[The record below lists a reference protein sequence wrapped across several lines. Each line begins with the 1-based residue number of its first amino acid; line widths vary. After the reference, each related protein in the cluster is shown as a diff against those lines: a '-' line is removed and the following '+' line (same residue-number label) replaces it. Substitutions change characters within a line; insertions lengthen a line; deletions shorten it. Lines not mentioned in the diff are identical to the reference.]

1 MKQRTRKMLLLA
13 ALLLAA
19 AGADAEGAMM
29 LPQELREIEEE
40 AFCGVEAE
48 RIVLP
53 EGAQK
58 IGARA
63 FAASALEVIEIPKSV
78 LEIAEDAFEGC
89 VQLQIHGESGSYAEQ
104 YAEQQGIAFFD
115 DSEIEA
121 AAEGFAFSFGDTDAT
136 VTGYTGS
143 AEEVTIPHAAVCP
156 ETGRALPVAAIGW
169 KAMSA
174 NRTMKRLTIPD
185 SVVKIANS
193 AFSSCTALETVL
205 LPDGITAVG
214 NYTFSGCTA
223 LRGVTIPAG
232 VEAIGDDAFSGCV
245 SLGAAAIPASVTA
258 ISETAFSDSSEM
270 EIYGIEGSYA
280 QTYAADTGRTFI
292 PLDADTLEIRD
303 FTFTFSTGGAAVS
316 GYTGTAAQ
324 VVIPSMARNPD
335 TGDWQRVSKIGWKAM
350 SASKSVREV
359 IMPQSITEI
368 GNSAFSSCTALE
380 RFEWPQRIAAIGSY
394 MFSGCT
400 SLKEIVMPESVTSI
414 GSHALDGCVALD
426 GVTIPQSVTTIG
438 DYAMRGCVSLGETA
452 IPQTVTSIGTGA
464 FDSCGEGF
472 RLAVVRG
479 SYAEEYAKE
488 NGITCVY
495 PGEEEETEE
504 EESGVVKLND
514 VVYDLDWFDYKS
526 FYTVAGVKAG
536 KTFTLTDLMT
546 ALSFDVY
553 VQSAGFHAD
562 VEPLTAEDTQIML
575 RIYGVDEVEDISY
588 VRRPMVATIG
598 PVQVV
603 CSMYGEAHGSEDIGE
618 ENGYEGQFCVHFRN
632 STTSGSQEVLEENQ
646 APIDKAVIFVKAKG
660 SEVRTSP

>member
-1 MKQRTRKMLLLA
+1 
-13 ALLLAA
+13 
-19 AGADAEGAMM
+19 
-29 LPQELREIEEE
+29 EEE
-40 AFCGVEAE
+40 AFCGTEAE
-48 RIVLP
+48 RIALP
-53 EGAQK
+53 DGAQK
-58 IGARA
+58 IGTRA

-78 LEIAEDAFEGC
+78 SEIAEDAFEGC
-89 VQLQIHGESGSYAEQ
+89 EQLQIHGASGSYAEQ
-104 YAEQQGIAFFD
+104 YAGQQGIAFFD

-143 AEEVTIPHAAVCP
+143 AEEVTIPQTVICP

-205 LPDGITAVG
+205 LPDGMTAVG

-223 LRGVTIPAG
+223 LRGITIPVG
-232 VEAIGDDAFSGCV
+232 VETIGDYAFSGCV
-245 SLGAAAIPASVTA
+245 SLGAVAMTERLVKIADS
-258 ISETAFSDSSEM
+258 AFSGCEAM
-270 EIYGIEGSYA
+270 AVYGVEGSYA
-280 QTYAADTGRTFI
+280 QTYAAETSRTFVA
-292 PLDADTLEIRD
+292 LDTDTLEIRD
-303 FTFTFSTGGAAVS
+303 FAFAFSKDEASVS
-316 GYTGTAAQ
+316 GYTGMADE
-324 VVIPSMARNPD
+324 VVIPGMARDPE
-335 TGDWQRVSKIGWKAM
+335 TGAWQKVSRIGWKAM
-350 SASKSVREV
+350 SASKSMRSVV
-359 IMPQSITEI
+359 IPQSVTEI

-380 RFEWPQRIAAIGSY
+380 RFEWPQRIAVIGSY

-400 SLKEIVMPESVTSI
+400 SLKEIVIPEGVTDI
-414 GSHALDGCVALD
+414 GSYALDGCAALGSVA
-426 GVTIPQSVTTIG
+426 IPQSVTTIG

-452 IPQTVTSIGTGA
+452 IPQTITSIGMGA
-464 FDSCGEGF
+464 FNGSAEDF
-472 RLAVVRG
+472 RFAVVRG
-479 SYAEEYAKE
+479 SYAEEYAQE
-488 NGITCVY
+488 NGIACVY
-495 PGEEEETEE
+495 PGEEDETEE

-553 VQSAGFHAD
+553 VQSAGYHAD
-562 VEPLTAEDTQIML
+562 VEPLTAEDTEIML
-575 RIYGVDEVEDISY
+575 RIYGVDEVKDISY
-588 VRRPMVATIG
+588 VRRPMVATVG
-598 PVQVV
+598 PVQLV

-618 ENGYEGQFCVHFRN
+618 ENGYDGQFCVHFRN
-632 STTSGSQEVLEENQ
+632 STTSGTQEVLEENQ
-646 APIDKAVIFVKAKG
+646 APIDKAVLFVKAKG